1 MPYSTYNYSNYGRG
15 VGHGITFSKRSYS
28 NPINLYNWIVSDS
41 YIYSEQ
47 ELFNPYLN
55 ELIEVVGAIYGS
67 FVYSSYDGSLNEE
80 ESTASRL
87 VYTDKYGLISVDFSE
102 PYVYSSITD
111 IDNWQLANGDSN
123 IFGSNYDDQLY
134 GDGGNDN
141 FNGWQGNDLI
151 DGGDGTDIVFY
162 SAPKSGYSL
171 KLTSQYQLL
180 IRDIDPSDGDDGT
193 DRLTGIESVNF
204 GSNINPI
211 NIENLRSEALFN
223 TPANISNSVNRLLNI
238 STGKH
243 LFSANKTEMDY
254 LTGGGYG
261 WVDEGTS
268 YLTPSNST
276 AEVYRFLIS
285 DEGRHFYTAN
295 KNERDLIRSNLS
307 NFIYE
312 GIAYEVYSVDDHP
325 ADATAV
331 VRYYNSSINSHVY
344 STSGYEQMLLNQNPQ
359 WINEGIAWYGEAA
372 I

>member
-1 MPYSTYNYSNYGRG
+1 MTFSTTDYFYYGRG
-15 VGHGITFSKRSYS
+15 VGHGITFTKSSYS

-55 ELIEVVGAIYGS
+55 ELIEVVAAIYGS

-87 VYTDKYGLISVDFSE
+87 VYTDKYGSISVVFSE

-111 IDNWQLANGDSN
+111 MVNWQLANGNNN
-123 IFGSNYDDQLY
+123 INGSRYDDQLY
-134 GDGGNDN
+134 GDGGLDIIA
-141 FNGWQGNDLI
+141 GWDGNDLI
-151 DGGDGTDIVFY
+151 DGGDGTDYAYY
-162 SAPKSGYSL
+162 SGTKGSYSL
-171 KLTSQYQLL
+171 ELSPQYQLL
-180 IRDIDPSDGDDGT
+180 VRDIDPSDGDDGT
-193 DRLTGIESVNF
+193 DRLTGIEYIDF
-204 GSNINPI
+204 GSGPNPI
-211 NIENLRSEALFN
+211 NIEDLRSEVLFN

-276 AEVYRFLIS
+276 AEVYRFLVS

-325 ADATAV
+325 TDATAV

-344 STSGYEQMLLNQNPQ
+344 STSGYEQHLLNQNPQ
-359 WINEGIAWYGEAA
+359 WINEGIAWYGETA

>member
-67 FVYSSYDGSLNEE
+67 FVYSSYDGSLNE
-80 ESTASRL
+80 
-87 VYTDKYGLISVDFSE
+87 D
-102 PYVYSSITD
+102 
-111 IDNWQLANGDSN
+111 
-123 IFGSNYDDQLY
+123 DDQLY